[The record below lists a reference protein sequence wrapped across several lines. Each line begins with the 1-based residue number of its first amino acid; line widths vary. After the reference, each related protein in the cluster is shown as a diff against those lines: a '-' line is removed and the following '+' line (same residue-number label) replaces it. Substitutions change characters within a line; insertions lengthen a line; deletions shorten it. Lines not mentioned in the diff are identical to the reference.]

1 MISPFC
7 FGKERKMIMIEFI
20 EHMREMLQ
28 SKDKTPVLDWVE
40 FAENM
45 SDNSETDLD
54 NLLDLEN
61 LLDDIYSSLC
71 YVKNNF
77 SSEVFQKSLNMILL
91 SNEIIYGAILF
102 NNGYDYDEIRQLA
115 NEGVLGNG
123 YIPSDNEEI
132 GTLALIQLMSQKI
145 ALKFIMN
152 RLQWLQKSLGV

>member
-1 MISPFC
+1 
-7 FGKERKMIMIEFI
+7 MIMIEFI